1 MKPLLVI
8 LLVFSLVFAPSC
20 LFAKAGGKGKG
31 KRANPSESAYEHASD
46 NARFKRGDDS
56 QGSQNQL
63 LGTYDHESDVD
74 DKSRKGKDKGDAD
87 ASTDDVKKK
96 KKKKFKG
103 GSADID
109 EESTDGKKKK
119 NKNQEE
125 NTLENDEKERQ
136 GKSLKKG
143 GGSKGKGN

>member
-1 MKPLLVI
+1 MKPLLAI
-8 LLVFSLVFAPSC
+8 LLALILIFAPSG

-31 KRANPSESAYEHASD
+31 KRANPNESAYEHASD

-56 QGSQNQL
+56 QGNQNQR

-74 DKSRKGKDKGDAD
+74 DKSKKGKDKGNDD

-96 KKKKFKG
+96 KSKESKG
-103 GSADID
+103 ESADID

-125 NTLENDEKERQ
+125 NTLEKDEKERK

>member
-1 MKPLLVI
+1 MKSFLAI
-8 LLVFSLVFAPSC
+8 LLALSLIFAPSG

-46 NARFKRGDDS
+46 NARFKRGDDL

-74 DKSRKGKDKGDAD
+74 NNSRKGKDKGDAD
-87 ASTDDVKKK
+87 ASTDDVKK
-96 KKKKFKG
+96 
-103 GSADID
+103 
-109 EESTDGKKKK
+109 
-119 NKNQEE
+119 NKSQEE
-125 NTLENDEKERQ
+125 NTLENDEKERK